1 MLTPQ
6 EIEVWYILPAIR
18 RELALKLKAT
28 DMNQKQI
35 AEIMDITPA
44 AISQYIHNK
53 RAHKLCVNINKE
65 IISNATKDIIK
76 NPNNYAKIIQD
87 ILKKI
92 ANKTTIC
99 KVHKSVEKV
108 THCCGL
114 CEK

>member
-18 RELALKLKAT
+18 RELALKLK
-28 DMNQKQI
+28 DKNISQKRI

-44 AISQYIHNK
+44 AVSQYIHNK
-53 RAHKLCVNINKE
+53 RAHNLCVCINKE
-65 IISNATKDIIK
+65 VISEASEQIIK
-76 NPNNYAKIIQD
+76 NPNNYAKVIQNV
-87 ILKKI
+87 LKKI

-99 KVHKSVEKV
+99 KVHKSIEKV

-114 CEK
+114 CKK